1 MVDFGTINFCT
12 KSYYNNYMYLMCM
25 QDEEGGEPSKKVKGH
40 PEKRLRNQFNFSD
53 RASQTLNNPYRV
65 SSHASAACTCT
76 CACTFQSG
84 LFVCQSP

>member
-1 MVDFGTINFCT
+1 
-12 KSYYNNYMYLMCM
+12 MYLMCM

-65 SSHASAACTCT
+65 SSREQSCFRGQSCFCCMYCTCT
-76 CACTFQSG
+76 
-84 LFVCQSP
+84 V